1 MQHKCNLIIDS
12 CCDLPFEVVDREG
25 VELIRFPYIMSDGE
39 HADDLYQT
47 SSAHD
52 FYQAMRNGEEP
63 TTAQVPVPV
72 FRDAFERA
80 IASGVPTVYL
90 SFSSIRTSSCT
101 SWTRA
106 WPRWPR
112 RCWCTRRCVSATTA

>member
-12 CCDLPFEVVDREG
+12 CCDLPFEVVDRDG

-39 HADDLYQT
+39 HADDLYQHLDG
-47 SSAHD
+47 AHD

-72 FRDAFERA
+72 FRAAFERA
-80 IASGVPTVYL
+80 IEAACPP
-90 SFSSIRTSSCT
+90 CT
-101 SWTRA
+101 
-106 WPRWPR
+106 
-112 RCWCTRRCVSATTA
+112 

>member
-52 FYQAMRNGEEP
+52 FYQAMRNGEELP
-63 TTAQVPVPV
+63 
-72 FRDAFERA
+72 
-80 IASGVPTVYL
+80 
-90 SFSSIRTSSCT
+90 
-101 SWTRA
+101 
-106 WPRWPR
+106 PR
-112 RCWCTRRCVSATTA
+112 RCPCPCSATRSSAPSQAGCPPCT